1 MHPEFG
7 MLRGLLHSTWISMV
21 ITVLY
26 LYSFVPRAEA
36 TRTYTHTRTLKS
48 ICPFSF
54 FSPFCSLITK
64 E

>member
-36 TRTYTHTRTLKS
+36 TRTYTHTRTLKAHL
-48 ICPFSF
+48 SF
-54 FSPFCSLITK
+54 LFLLSSLFPY
-64 E
+64 